1 MILYYL
7 LKLLSFAAAN
17 LPAAISYSIASAVGD
32 LAYCLWP
39 RGRRNMSKSIA
50 AVLRQE
56 ANSREVQKNVRDG
69 LRNYYKSVVDVL
81 RYASPKKGFFETIDI
96 IGLENVERAFSAG
109 KGVLIIGLHMG
120 NLDLGVRALSQA
132 GYPINAIVQNLGFGP
147 FDRFVQGPREASG
160 LKLISE
166 SEGILQVLNILKKN
180 EALALMIDGRCFETG
195 FLVHLGN
202 KYIMV
207 PSGLAALALKT
218 GARVL
223 PCGLIRS
230 SNTRFHGIVC
240 KPVEFKPTG
249 DFEEDAR
256 ELTQQTVRVLEGMA
270 RIFADQW
277 YIFHDLIRDDVRR

>member
-1 MILYYL
+1 
-7 LKLLSFAAAN
+7 
-17 LPAAISYSIASAVGD
+17 
-32 LAYCLWP
+32 
-39 RGRRNMSKSIA
+39 MSKSIA

-96 IGLENVERAFSAG
+96 IGLENVERAFAAG

-195 FLVHLGN
+195 FLVQLGN

-240 KPVEFKPTG
+240 KPIEFKPTG